1 MLYYFV
7 ERGFGVLKNWR
18 KKGIAT
24 LVCLAALLL
33 AGCTVTVDQMYCL
46 PRRSER
52 YDNLQV
58 VMEEAMGDLEYSAP
72 VAGAHQQIVQ
82 MADLSGD
89 GNSEILLFAKGG
101 EQMPLK
107 ILIFAPIADGYE
119 HVTTLESTGTGFHQV
134 EYVQMDGKPGLE
146 LIVGRQVSDQVLGNV
161 SVYSYHDGQPQQLL
175 NTNYHKF
182 LTCDLDSDGLCDL
195 FVIHPGMEDGD
206 RALASLYAM
215 PQGNVER
222 SAEAELSIAGEHL
235 KRIIT
240 GSLQSGQRAVF
251 VASAAGEDTIVT
263 DVFSLVKGSFINV
276 SLSTGSGTGVNT
288 LRNYYVYADDIDMD
302 GVVELPELITLKTPE
317 DETAT
322 ASQHMIRWYSLT
334 SEGLQVEKMYTYH
347 NYLEGWYLE
356 LDAASASR
364 IFLLRDDSGGYQ
376 FHLWEER
383 ENRRQLF
390 TIYRMTGDARMNV
403 LQQEELQEVYKTD
416 NVVYAV
422 KLEPAAADY
431 GITMEVIL
439 ERFHLIQTDWNSGE
453 M

>member
-1 MLYYFV
+1 M
-7 ERGFGVLKNWR
+7 KNR
-18 KKGIAT
+18 KKQVI
-24 LVCLAALLL
+24 AALGCLMLL
-33 AGCTVTVDQMYCL
+33 LSGCTMTVEQMYRL
-46 PRRSER
+46 PMRSER
-52 YDNLQV
+52 YDNLQI

-72 VAGAHQQIVQ
+72 MAGENQQIVQ

-89 GNSEILLFAKGG
+89 GNSEIILFAKGG
-101 EQMPLK
+101 QEMPLK
-107 ILIFAPIADGYE
+107 ILIFAPVADGYE
-119 HVTTLESTGTGFHQV
+119 YVTTLDSAGTAFQQV

-161 SVYSYHDGQPQQLL
+161 SVYSYNDGQPQQLL
-175 NTNYHKF
+175 NTNYHRF
-182 LTCDLDSDGLCDL
+182 LTCDLDADGLCDL

-215 PQGNVER
+215 PAGVVER
-222 SAEAELSIAGEHL
+222 SAEVELSVSGEYL

-240 GSLQSGQRAVF
+240 GNLQTGQRAVF
-251 VASAAGEDTIVT
+251 VASAAGEDTIIT

-302 GVVELPELITLKTPE
+302 GVVELPELVTLKTPA
-317 DETAT
+317 DEAST

-334 SEGLQVEKMYTYH
+334 SEGLQVEKKYTYH

-356 LDAASASR
+356 LDARSASR
-364 IFLLRDDSGGYQ
+364 IFLLRDDAGGYQ

-403 LQQEELQEVYKTD
+403 VQQEDLQEVYKTD

-422 KLEPAAADY
+422 KLEPAALDY
-431 GITMEVIL
+431 GITLEVIMK
-439 ERFHLIQTDWNSGE
+439 RFHLIQTDWNTGE